1 MSDDTQ
7 ATQAQSATEGTSA
20 QETATSSTQQQP
32 EQRQPS
38 QSTTPVAPEATQ
50 ADAGSATTEGD
61 EIRDP
66 AAYAKAQEEK
76 FQRLLDKKEKAL
88 QDSQSQLTK
97 LEARL
102 KTMEESQQADF
113 QKELD
118 ELKSSLEKERQEAE
132 TARVENLRMKVA
144 VAAGLSPDLAERLKG
159 TTEEE
164 ITEDAKRLVELLP
177 TKQVQQSSPLG
188 NRAGG
193 DGVYVPQWTRQG
205 NSGFGKPE

>member
-7 ATQAQSATEGTSA
+7 ATQGQPAAGETSA
-20 QETATSSTQQQP
+20 QGTATSSTQQQP

-38 QSTTPVAPEATQ
+38 QSNTPVAPDATQ
-50 ADAGSATTEGD
+50 ADAGSATTDGD

-88 QDSQSQLTK
+88 QDSQVQLTK

-164 ITEDAKRLVELLP
+164 IKADAEKLAKLLP
-177 TKQVQQSSPLG
+177 KQPQQTGPLG
-188 NRAGG
+188 NRAGITHTG
-193 DGVYVPQWTRQG
+193 IPAWRDHGTG
-205 NSGFGKPE
+205 GFGKPTE